1 MNRPSVG
8 RIVHFVDYDGST
20 CRAAIVTECQVMG
33 IDHLAVF
40 GTDNVFFQRSVS
52 YSESGEPGTWH
63 WPERV
68 D

>member
-1 MNRPSVG
+1 MG
-8 RIVHFVDYDGST
+8 LIVHYVDGSK

-40 GTDNVFFQRSVS
+40 GDDNVFFVKSVS
-52 YSESGEPGTWH
+52 YSEGNEYGTWH